1 MLCRQVLKVV
11 VRKVVVGKT
20 VVSWKKLLCC
30 SLFLRWHLRA
40 TIQFESYLFVQR
52 DATQSAVLPWEV
64 AGAPARG
71 GQGGQA
77 PTLEKI
83 EWAMPTLEILTVV

>member
-1 MLCRQVLKVV
+1 M
-11 VRKVVVGKT
+11 VRA
-20 VVSWKKLLCC
+20 
-30 SLFLRWHLRA
+30 LFLWTTHREA
-40 TIQFESYLFVQR
+40 TYLVSFSVPLDIVVHSQFESYLFVQR
-52 DATQSAVLPWEV
+52 DATQSAVLLWKV